1 MTPVIPTDTT
11 APTTTT
17 PENTV
22 VLDDEFGGRP
32 NLIDEPLEQTN
43 ETENEPIVIELIEY
57 VTIRKPAPTEPLP
70 EPEA

>member
-11 APTTTT
+11 TTT
-17 PENTV
+17 PLDTV
-22 VLDDEFGGRP
+22 VVEDEFGGRP
-32 NLIDEPLEQTN
+32 NLIDETLEQTN